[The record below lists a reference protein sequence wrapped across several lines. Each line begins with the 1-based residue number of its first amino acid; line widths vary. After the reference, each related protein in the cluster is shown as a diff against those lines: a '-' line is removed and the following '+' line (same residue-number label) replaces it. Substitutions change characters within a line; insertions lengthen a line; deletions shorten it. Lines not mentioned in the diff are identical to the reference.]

1 MSFAM
6 PWAKGDLGETLLQ
19 HIRDV
24 PLARVIRDEVL
35 ALILRGELAPGDRIT
50 EPMIAGRLGVSRVP
64 VREALRD
71 LESTGLVE
79 SRKHTGVFVRQL
91 SRKETEDLY
100 ELRSVL
106 DAFAGRAA
114 AARGD
119 AALVEKLERHLQLME
134 QAAISKDV
142 VTYYEANLHF
152 HWDVIDAAGN
162 EQIRSVYRG
171 AVQKLHLAR
180 LKNLSTDVGMLNS
193 IREHHAIVDAI
204 RAKQPEV
211 CEALMANHV
220 KAAGERLS
228 RLNLEGDQREQ
239 EIDKEKDT

>member
-1 MSFAM
+1 MSFVM
-6 PWAKGDLGETLLQ
+6 PWTKAEVGETLLQ

-50 EPMIAGRLGVSRVP
+50 EPMIASRLGVSRVP

-91 SRKETEDLY
+91 TRKETQDLY
-100 ELRSVL
+100 ELRSIL

-114 AARGD
+114 ASKGD
-119 AALVEKLERHLQLME
+119 PALVERLEQRLQIMDR
-134 QAAISKDV
+134 AAVSKDV

-152 HWDVIDAAGN
+152 HWDLIDATGN
-162 EQIRSVYRG
+162 EQVCAVYRG

-204 RAKQPEV
+204 RSRQPEA

-228 RLNLEGDQREQ
+228 KLNLDGDNHEQ
-239 EIDKEKDT
+239 EKDT

>member
-1 MSFAM
+1 MRFAM
-6 PWAKGDLGETLLQ
+6 PWVKADLGESLLQ
-19 HIRDV
+19 QIRDV

-35 ALILRGELAPGDRIT
+35 GLILRGELAPGDRIT
-50 EPMIAGRLGVSRVP
+50 EPMIASRLGVSRVP

-79 SRKHTGVFVRQL
+79 SRKHAGVFVRQL
-91 SRKETEDLY
+91 SRKETADLY

-106 DAFAGRAA
+106 DAFAGRCTAQAA
-114 AARGD
+114 D
-119 AALVEKLERHLQLME
+119 PALVARLDERLHVME
-134 QAAISKDV
+134 QAALRKDV
-142 VTYYEANLHF
+142 VAYYEANLHF
-152 HWDVIDAAGN
+152 HWDMIDACGN
-162 EQIRSVYRG
+162 DQIRAVYRG
-171 AVQKLHLAR
+171 VVQKLHIAR

-204 RAKQPEV
+204 RNREPEV

-228 RLNLEGDQREQ
+228 RLMTEGDKHDE
-239 EIDKEKDT
+239 ETNP